1 MADEPLLSLRDQVA
15 VVTGGSRGIGRAS
28 ARLLAAHG
36 AGVALLGRTDSD
48 ESRSARAELRSEG
61 PVKTYACDSARPEEI
76 RTTYRQI
83 RAEFGRVDILVNN
96 AGILDDALLG
106 MVTEE
111 SIARTLD
118 VNTVGPI
125 LHMQAAARLMRKTG
139 GSIVNVSS
147 IIGRVGNTGQ
157 VVYGASKAAVIGM
170 TLSAAKELA
179 PQGIRVNAV
188 APGFIETDMTSA
200 LPPEKYV
207 ERVASIKMGRVGTA
221 DDVARVV
228 LFLASGLSQYVTG
241 QVIGVDGGML
251 I

>member
-1 MADEPLLSLRDQVA
+1 MAEDSVLDLRGKVA

-36 AGVALLGRTDSD
+36 ANIALLGRTDSEQLQAAGD
-48 ESRSARAELRSEG
+48 ELRDEVSVL
-61 PVKTYACDSARPEEI
+61 PIVCDSAQPS
-76 RTTYRQI
+76 QI
-83 RAEFGRVDILVNN
+83 QDAYKSVRSEFGRVDVLVNN

-106 MVTEE
+106 MVTDEMIE
-111 SIARTLD
+111 RTLA
-118 VNTVGPI
+118 VNTGGPI

-139 GSIVNVSS
+139 GSIINVSS
-147 IIGRVGNTGQ
+147 IVGRVGNTGQ

-188 APGFIETDMTSA
+188 APGFIATDMTAA
-200 LPPEKYV
+200 LGPDKYA

-221 DDVARVV
+221 EDVAHVV
-228 LFLASGLSQYVTG
+228 LFLASGLSSYVTG
-241 QVIGVDGGML
+241 QVVGVDGGML